1 MCKQAE
7 EGKVM
12 PPAHL
17 WFACRHLG
25 CLAFSTQPH
34 CSLMNKTNNMPNKQA
49 KAAQVPTT
57 DWGLI

>member
-17 WFACRHLG
+17 WFACRHPG
-25 CLAFSTQPH
+25 CFAFSTQSTN
-34 CSLMNKTNNMPNKQA
+34 SLMNKTNNMPNKQA
-49 KAAQVPTT
+49 KSAQVSTT